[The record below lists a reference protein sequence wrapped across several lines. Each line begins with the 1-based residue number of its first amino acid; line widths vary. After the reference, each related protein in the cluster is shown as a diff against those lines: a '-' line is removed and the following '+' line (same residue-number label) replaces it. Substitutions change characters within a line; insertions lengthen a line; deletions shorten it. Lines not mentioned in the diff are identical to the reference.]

1 MRNRQV
7 REAEKRKTMRQVGS
21 QPSELFRRWCHRV
34 CVEFRFR
41 SVSVVMFTVMTIR
54 PVGKIAAT
62 IGLVV
67 VITLVGFT
75 FSLVHDSAPAG
86 PGYRP
91 GLQHSF
97 ATQTSLPND
106 HSLEL
111 GLLPQLGDS
120 PVSWQRAIQAN
131 VVPPALSPVT
141 GRLFGLTA
149 AKTRKISLH
158 LLDSILLI

>member
-1 MRNRQV
+1 
-7 REAEKRKTMRQVGS
+7 
-21 QPSELFRRWCHRV
+21 
-34 CVEFRFR
+34 
-41 SVSVVMFTVMTIR
+41 MFSVMTIR
-54 PVGKIAAT
+54 LIAKTAAT
-62 IGLVV
+62 IGLVA
-67 VITLVGFT
+67 VITLAG
-75 FSLVHDSAPAG
+75 FSLSLAHDSAPAG

-91 GLQHSF
+91 GLQSF

-111 GLLPQLGDS
+111 GLLPQSGDS
-120 PVSWQRAIQAN
+120 PVSWQRAIQAD
-131 VVPPALSPVT
+131 VVPPALPPVT